1 MEHMH
6 KLKALSMLENG
17 ATVSEEQWVELTG
30 QPAYRVRAELKR
42 IGVEK
47 VTREVALTFI
57 AKRNED
63 AVLALAAECRKAI
76 NELARNSHH
85 LDMLIERNDE
95 LELRVK
101 KAEQLATNV
110 VTKAVMKKGRPSKL
124 PNLKP
129 SIYGNCVYL
138 KELAE
143 WAGVRLQTLKEKI
156 EETPML
162 LDNDKIEYT
171 KGLPAEQAVILAKGA
186 NIIAQALNL
195 EPKK

>member
-42 IGVEK
+42 SGIEK
-47 VTREVALTFI
+47 VTREVALAFI

-63 AVLALAAECRKAI
+63 AVLALAAECRKAV
-76 NELARNSHH
+76 NELARNNHH
-85 LDMLIERNDE
+85 LDILIERNDE

-101 KAEQLATNV
+101 KAEQLATN
-110 VTKAVMKKGRPSKL
+110 AVMKKGRPSKL

-129 SIYGNCVYL
+129 SIYGNSVYL
-138 KELAE
+138 KELAD
-143 WAGVRLQTLKEKI
+143 WAGVRLQTLKERI
-156 EETPML
+156 DETPVL
-162 LDNDKIEYT
+162 LDNGKIEYT
-171 KGLPAEQAVILAKGA
+171 KDLPAEQATILAKGA

>member
-42 IGVEK
+42 SGIEK
-47 VTREVALTFI
+47 VTREVALAFI

-63 AVLALAAECRKAI
+63 AVLALAAECRKAV
-76 NELARNSHH
+76 NELARNNHH
-85 LDMLIERNDE
+85 LDMLIKRNDE

-101 KAEQLATNV
+101 TTA
-110 VTKAVMKKGRPSKL
+110 KKGRPSKL

-129 SIYGNCVYL
+129 SVYGNSVYL
-138 KELAE
+138 KELAD
-143 WAGVRLQTLKEKI
+143 WAGVRLQTLKERI
-156 EETPML
+156 DETPML

-171 KGLPAEQAVILAKGA
+171 KDLPAEQETILAKGA

-195 EPKK
+195 EPRNK

>member
-42 IGVEK
+42 SGIKE
-47 VTREVALTFI
+47 VTREVALAFI

-63 AVLALAAECRKAI
+63 AVLALAAECRKAV
-76 NELARNSHH
+76 NELARNNHH
-85 LDMLIERNDE
+85 LDMLIKRNDE

-101 KAEQLATNV
+101 TTA
-110 VTKAVMKKGRPSKL
+110 KKGRPSKL

-129 SIYGNCVYL
+129 SYFGTSVYL
-138 KELAE
+138 RELAE
-143 WAGVRLQTLKEKI
+143 WAGISVESLRAQMESLEYMFDEIQYSDDTL
-156 EETPML
+156 TL
-162 LDNDKIEYT
+162 T
-171 KGLPAEQAVILAKGA
+171 VKGA
-186 NIIAQALNL
+186 NDVAKALNL
-195 EPKK
+195 EPKE

>member
-42 IGVEK
+42 SGIEK
-47 VTREVALTFI
+47 VTREVALAFI

-63 AVLALAAECRKAI
+63 AVRALAAECRKAV
-76 NELARNSHH
+76 NELARNNHH
-85 LDMLIERNDE
+85 LDMLIKRNDE

-101 KAEQLATNV
+101 KAEQIATNV
-110 VTKAVMKKGRPSKL
+110 ATKSKSGKL

-138 KELAE
+138 KELAD
-143 WAGVRLQTLKEKI
+143 WAGVRLQTLKERI
-156 EETPML
+156 DETPVL
-162 LDNDKIEYT
+162 LDDEKIGYSQDM
-171 KGLPAEQAVILAKGA
+171 PAEQVTILAKGA

>member
-1 MEHMH
+1 MEHIH

-17 ATVSEEQWVELTG
+17 ATVSEEQWVELAG

-42 IGVEK
+42 NGVEK
-47 VTREVALTFI
+47 VTRELALTFI

-63 AVLALAAECRKAI
+63 AVLALAAECRKTV
-76 NELARNSHH
+76 NELARNNHH
-85 LDMLIERNDE
+85 LDMLMERNDE
-95 LELRVK
+95 LEQRVQ
-101 KAEQLATNV
+101 KAEQIATNV
-110 VTKAVMKKGRPSKL
+110 AAKVKTGKL

-129 SIYGNCVYL
+129 SLYGNCVYL
-138 KELAE
+138 KELAD

-156 EETPML
+156 DETPVL
-162 LDNDKIEYT
+162 LNNSKIEYT
-171 KGLPAEQAVILAKGA
+171 QDMPAEQVIILAKGA